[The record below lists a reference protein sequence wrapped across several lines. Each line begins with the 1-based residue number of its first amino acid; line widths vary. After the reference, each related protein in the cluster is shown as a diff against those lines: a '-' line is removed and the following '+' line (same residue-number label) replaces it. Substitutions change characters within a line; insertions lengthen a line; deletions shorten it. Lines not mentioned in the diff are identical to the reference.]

1 MKEKTYIKDDLTIVW
16 KPGLC
21 IHSGNCV
28 KSLPGVFKPKD
39 KPWIQPS
46 NASVDDIKRAI
57 DKCPSGALSFDNQ
70 ENHIKMKNISEVKI
84 MKGGPAVVEG
94 EVKVTDQNGEEKT
107 FPRRVSICRC
117 GASSNNPFC
126 DGSHRQQD
134 FE

>member
-1 MKEKTYIKDDLTIVW
+1 MKEKTYTKDDLTITW
-16 KPGLC
+16 KPDLC

-28 KSLPGVFKPKD
+28 KNLPGVFKPKD
-39 KPWIQPS
+39 KPWIQPA
-46 NASVDDIKRAI
+46 NDTVDHIKMAI
-57 DKCPSGALSFDNQ
+57 DKCPSGALSYDNN
-70 ENHIKMKNISEVKI
+70 ENQVKMEKITEVKI

-117 GASSNNPFC
+117 GASSKSPYC
-126 DGSHRQQD
+126 DGSHRQQN